1 MSSSLRL
8 SICDPNEKTREHL
21 KKYLVGLDRV
31 WLEADCSRYEF
42 FEEVVNQTSP
52 DAVIINVD
60 QNEQVALAL
69 IQNLKSHTAGLGIIA
84 LSQRTDGQL
93 ILRTMRAGAGE
104 FITTPIQIEELF
116 QALDRVSSIGL
127 AAGRNKA
134 AIAVAVTGSSGGVG
148 STTIAVNLACAMA
161 RNPINNVV
169 LVDLDLAVGD
179 ADVFLDTIP
188 DYTLLDVAQ
197 NIGRL
202 DLAMLRKSLTKH
214 ESGVYLLPRPIHL
227 EDMESISTE
236 DFRKVLALLKAS
248 FSHLVLDL
256 SKSYGRL
263 DLVSMQMADHTLLLT
278 QLDLPCLRNVVRILN
293 SMEHHAGI
301 TEKVKIV
308 VNRSGLDRSQ
318 ISSTNAEETI
328 NKPIFWRIPNN
339 YSVVSESR
347 NNGVPLLTQSSKAA
361 ITLSINE
368 LSDKLCGVEPPTA
381 ESEAGGEKPT
391 KNWLRFLAKKS

>member
-1 MSSSLRL
+1 MSASLRL

-21 KKYLVGLDRV
+21 KKYLVGMDRV

-42 FEEVVNQTSP
+42 FQEVVNQTSP
-52 DAVIINVD
+52 DAVIINID
-60 QNEQVALAL
+60 QNEQVALSL
-69 IQNLKSHTAGLGIIA
+69 IQALKGSAAGLGIIA
-84 LSQRTDGQL
+84 LSQRTDGQV
-93 ILRTMRAGAGE
+93 ILRAMRAGAGE
-104 FITTPIQIEELF
+104 FISTPIQIEELF
-116 QALDRVSSIGL
+116 QALDRVSSVGL
-127 AAGRNKA
+127 AAGRNKPG
-134 AIAVAVTGSSGGVG
+134 ITVAVTGSSGGVG

-161 RNPINNVV
+161 RDPSNSVV

-227 EDMESISTE
+227 EDMDSISTE
-236 DFRKVLALLKAS
+236 DFRKVISLLKAS

-256 SKSYGRL
+256 SKSFGRL
-263 DLVSMQMADHTLLLT
+263 DLVSMQMADQTLLLT

-293 SMEHHAGI
+293 SMEHHSGI
-301 TEKVKIV
+301 TEKMKIV

-318 ISSTNAEETI
+318 ISSNNAEETI

-347 NNGVPLLTQSSKAA
+347 NNGVPLLTQAPKAA

-368 LSDKLCGVEPPTA
+368 MADRLCGMEPVVANP
-381 ESEAGGEKPT
+381 EAGEDKK
-391 KNWLRFLAKKS
+391 KNWLKFLAKKA

>member
-1 MSSSLRL
+1 MASSLRL

-21 KKYLVGLDRV
+21 KKYLVGLDRI

-42 FEEVVNQTSP
+42 FEEVVKQTSP
-52 DAVIINVD
+52 DAVIINLD
-60 QNEQVALAL
+60 QNEPVALAL
-69 IQNLKSHTAGLGIIA
+69 IQSLRTQSAGMGIIA

-93 ILRTMRAGAGE
+93 ILRAMRAGAGE
-104 FITTPIQIEELF
+104 FIATPIQIEELF
-116 QALDRVSSIGL
+116 QALDRVSSVGL
-127 AAGRNKA
+127 AAGRNKP
-134 AIAVAVTGSSGGVG
+134 AITVAVTGSSGGVG
-148 STTIAVNLACAMA
+148 CTTLAVNLACAMA
-161 RNPINNVV
+161 RSPLNNVV
-169 LVDLDLAVGD
+169 LVDLDLSVGD

-188 DYTLLDVAQ
+188 DYTLLDVSQ

-202 DLAMLRKSLTKH
+202 DLALMRKSLTKH

-227 EDMESISTE
+227 EDMDSISTE

-248 FSHLVLDL
+248 FSHVVLDL
-256 SKSYGRL
+256 SKAYGRL
-263 DLVSMQMADHTLLLT
+263 DLVSMQVADHTLLLT

-293 SMEHHAGI
+293 SMEHHSGV
-301 TEKVKIV
+301 TEKIKIV

-339 YSVVSESR
+339 FSVVSESR
-347 NNGVPLLTQSSKAA
+347 NNGIPLVTQAPKAA

-368 LSDKLCGVEPPTA
+368 LSDKLSGLDAVATET
-381 ESEAGGEKPT
+381 EAPADKSA
-391 KNWLRFLAKKS
+391 KSWLKFLAKK

>member
-1 MSSSLRL
+1 MSASLRL

-21 KKYLVGLDRV
+21 KKYLVGMDRV

-42 FEEVVNQTSP
+42 FQEVVSQTSP
-52 DAVIINVD
+52 DAVIINID
-60 QNEQVALAL
+60 QNEQAALGL
-69 IQNLKSHTAGLGIIA
+69 IQALKGAAAGLGIIA
-84 LSQRTDGQL
+84 LSQRTDGQV
-93 ILRTMRAGAGE
+93 ILRAMRAGAGE
-104 FITTPIQIEELF
+104 FISTPIQIEELF
-116 QALDRVSSIGL
+116 QALDRVSSVGL
-127 AAGRNKA
+127 AAGRNKPGLT
-134 AIAVAVTGSSGGVG
+134 VAVTGSSGGVG

-161 RNPINNVV
+161 RDPSNSVV

-236 DFRKVLALLKAS
+236 DFRKVISLLKAS

-256 SKSYGRL
+256 SKSFGRL
-263 DLVSMQMADHTLLLT
+263 DLVSMQMADQTLLLT

-293 SMEHHAGI
+293 SMEHHSGI
-301 TEKVKIV
+301 TEKMKIV

-318 ISSTNAEETI
+318 ISSNNAEETI

-347 NNGVPLLTQSSKAA
+347 NNGVPLITQAPKAA
-361 ITLSINE
+361 ITLSVNE
-368 LSDKLCGVEPPTA
+368 MSDRLCGLEPAAANP
-381 ESEAGGEKPT
+381 EAGEEKK
-391 KNWLRFLAKKS
+391 KNWLKFLAKKA